1 MKRNLFRK
9 KMLDRISSPEQ
20 LNDYI
25 RVTNPGPWMVMSAV
39 IILLTGICV
48 WSVFGRLDT
57 LLNVGAITQDG
68 KTLCYVKEADADKLE
83 RNMPVR
89 IEENQYHIQDI
100 SPQPIQ
106 MDETFPEY
114 LHHVGDLAE
123 GEWVYVVTLDQVHG
137 ENGTIELA
145 QIVIESIAPM
155 SFMVN

>member
-1 MKRNLFRK
+1 MKSNIFRK

-25 RVTNPGPWMVMSAV
+25 RVTNPGPWMLMSAV
-39 IILLTGICV
+39 IILLAGIFV

-68 KTLCYVKEADADKLE
+68 KTLCYVKEADVDKLE
-83 RNMPVR
+83 LQMPVQ

-100 SPQPIQ
+100 SAQPIR
-106 MDETFPEY
+106 MDETYPEY

-137 ENGTIELA
+137 EEGSIEQA